1 VEPGTNVPGIARRGL
16 SPLALKSG
24 PSFEEIAKKYKL
36 SDEQK
41 RTYAQRKMTGE
52 AYFRGLSA
60 EEQIKVFG
68 PGRWTSWKSGIISF
82 DQISKK
88 TWSAQWGAGRALT
101 NLKELVGNSN
111 SQQFTK
117 LGSEYLRL
125 LTAKKGVASVEAEEL
140 AKSFLKRIQGAEP
153 QMTTSLGNLV
163 QGLDGHLAGLD
174 FRIKSESSL
183 ARKITEISQTRG
195 IPAADAI
202 KLVTDSLRYTAIFS
216 EKDLVEKART
226 ITTGLAGNGYSIKK
240 IRNYFGSGTNYE
252 GLHLVFSNGDITFEL
267 QFHTEESYRIKSLN
281 HEDYEVNRS
290 SNVSKELKDLT
301 DEWMKK
307 QWEGFIRPKNY
318 DYYTDWP

>member
-1 VEPGTNVPGIARRGL
+1 V
-16 SPLALKSG
+16 G
-24 PSFEEIAKKYKL
+24 PSFEEIAKKYNI
-36 SDEQK
+36 SPERQ
-41 RTYAQRKMTGE
+41 RTYLQRKMTGE
-52 AYFRGLSA
+52 AYFRSLSA

-101 NLKELVGNSN
+101 NLKELVGNNN

-125 LTAKKGVASVEAEEL
+125 LTAKKGVASVEVEEF

-183 ARKITEISQTRG
+183 ARKITADAKQSGLPPEVVARG
-195 IPAADAI
+195 INDA
-202 KLVTDSLRYTAIFS
+202 LRYTAVFS
-216 EKDLVEKART
+216 EKDLIEKAQN
-226 ITTGLAGNGYSIKK
+226 ITTSLAGNGYSIKK
-240 IRNYFGSGTNYE
+240 IRNYFGSGSNYE
-252 GLHLVFSNGDITFEL
+252 GLHIVFTNGEISFEL

-290 SNVSKELKDLT
+290 MKISEELRALT

-307 QWEGFIRPKNY
+307 QWEGFIRPENY
-318 DYYTDWP
+318 DFYKDWP